1 MRTFAT
7 AMTAVFLISVLTV
20 LTDWTVLADSY
31 FQLPQVSIT
40 ALKEQ
45 VSTECMASAV
55 TVMSGES
62 LRRDGIY
69 RPNALSGKVPGLH
82 IPDYGASLT
91 STVYIR
97 GLGSRMENPVMALY
111 IDGIPVLDKN
121 IYDFDWE
128 GISNATMLCGPQG
141 TLYGRN
147 AMGGVLSLSTL
158 TPQDDA
164 RPTLNLE
171 YGTAGTVRAGASF
184 ITGSHTLS
192 ATYRHTDGYF
202 MNTCKNAKTDPYD
215 GLAMRWRWQQQTG
228 ENTVMRN
235 LLMVNVSSE
244 GGFAYGQ
251 WYNDTLHPVSYNDE
265 GSYRRLSAIEGFH
278 INRHSDKLITQGTVS
293 LQLLSDDMH
302 MDQDYTS
309 RSVFTLQQRQNS
321 GAGTLELNLRRADT
335 EAIWQPQT
343 GVFAFCKR
351 NRLEAPVT
359 FKRDGI
365 EDLILKNANSHI
377 PPDIGYLA
385 ISDTKMPVN
394 SNFMIDSWNAALFHE
409 SVIDLDRWL
418 ITAGIRLDY
427 EGGNMDYDC
436 KAIMHYRFAPVMT
449 EDRELTIPY
458 KGSISHSRVELLPK
472 LSALFKATDHISFY
486 ATISKGYRAGGFNTQ
501 IFSDIL
507 QNLTM
512 NATMQ
517 DLGVYLDQP
526 AVSVGADN
534 TEYDPET
541 AWNTELGARFNKAAL
556 SASAAVYHIDVQN
569 QQLTVFPPGKSTGR
583 MMTNAGRSRSIGI
596 EAEIGWNPGQFRSHI
611 SYAWCDARFVKFN
624 DGNNDYS
631 GNRIPYVPEHTLNI
645 SAGYS
650 FNIGGRML
658 DIDATLSGAGPFNW
672 NESGTQTEPFR
683 LRADSR
689 IALVSDQW
697 ELYVQAYNLS
707 NADGRS
713 FYFKSVGNEFFASV
727 KPRIIMTGITIKL

>member
-20 LTDWTVLADSY
+20 LTDWTVLADGL

-45 VSTECMASAV
+45 VPTECMASAV
-55 TVMSGES
+55 TVMSGEA
-62 LRRDGIY
+62 LHRDGIY

-91 STVYIR
+91 STIYIR

-128 GISNATMLCGPQG
+128 GIHSATMLRGPQG

-147 AMGGVLSLSTL
+147 AMGGVLSLSTIS
-158 TPQDDA
+158 PQDGTE
-164 RPTLNLE
+164 PTMNIE

-184 ITGSHTLS
+184 TVGSHALS

-202 MNTCKNAKTDPYD
+202 NNTYKNANCDPYN
-215 GLAMRWRWQQQTG
+215 GLALHWRWQHQSG
-228 ENTVMRN
+228 DNIVMGNSMMLNISR
-235 LLMVNVSSE
+235 E

-251 WYNDTLHPVSYNDE
+251 WYNDTLHSVSYNDE
-265 GSYRRLSAIEGFH
+265 GSYSRLSVIDGFK
-278 INRHSDKLITQGTVS
+278 ISRHADKTVTQATAS
-293 LQLLSDDMH
+293 LQFLSDDMH
-302 MDQDYTS
+302 MDQDYTK

-335 EAIWQPQT
+335 DAKWQPQT
-343 GVFAFCKR
+343 GLFGLYKR

-365 EDLILKNANSHI
+365 EDLILYNANSHI
-377 PPDIGYLA
+377 PTEIGYLA
-385 ISDTKMPVN
+385 ISDERMPVN
-394 SNFMIDSWNAALFHE
+394 SDFVIDSWNAALFHE
-409 SVIDLDRWL
+409 SVLHLDRWL
-418 ITAGIRLDY
+418 LTAGIRLDY

-541 AWNTELGARFNKAAL
+541 AWNSELGARFNKGSL
-556 SASAAVYHIDVQN
+556 HASAAVYHIDVEN

-596 EAEIGWNPGQFRSHI
+596 ETELGWNPGQFRSHI
-611 SYAWCDARFVKFN
+611 SYAWCDARFVKYN

-689 IALVSDQW
+689 IALVSDRW
-697 ELYVQAYNLS
+697 ELYIQAYNMT
-707 NADGRS
+707 DEEGRS
-713 FYFKSVGNEFFASV
+713 FYFKSVGNEFFASI

>member
-1 MRTFAT
+1 
-7 AMTAVFLISVLTV
+7 
-20 LTDWTVLADSY
+20 
-31 FQLPQVSIT
+31 
-40 ALKEQ
+40 
-45 VSTECMASAV
+45 
-55 TVMSGES
+55 
-62 LRRDGIY
+62 
-69 RPNALSGKVPGLH
+69 
-82 IPDYGASLT
+82 
-91 STVYIR
+91 
-97 GLGSRMENPVMALY
+97 
-111 IDGIPVLDKN
+111 
-121 IYDFDWE
+121 
-128 GISNATMLCGPQG
+128 
-141 TLYGRN
+141 
-147 AMGGVLSLSTL
+147 
-158 TPQDDA
+158 
-164 RPTLNLE
+164 
-171 YGTAGTVRAGASF
+171 
-184 ITGSHTLS
+184 
-192 ATYRHTDGYF
+192 
-202 MNTCKNAKTDPYD
+202 
-215 GLAMRWRWQQQTG
+215 
-228 ENTVMRN
+228 
-235 LLMVNVSSE
+235 
-244 GGFAYGQ
+244 
-251 WYNDTLHPVSYNDE
+251 
-265 GSYRRLSAIEGFH
+265 
-278 INRHSDKLITQGTVS
+278 
-293 LQLLSDDMH
+293 MH

-343 GVFAFCKR
+343 GVFAFYKR

-436 KAIMHYRFAPVMT
+436 KAIMHYRFAPIMT
-449 EDRELTIPY
+449 ADRELSIPY

-486 ATISKGYRAGGFNTQ
+486 TTLSKGYRAGGFNTQ

-596 EAEIGWNPGQFRSHI
+596 ETELGWNPGQFRSHI

-683 LRADSR
+683 LRTDSR

-697 ELYVQAYNLS
+697 ELYVQAYNLTDE
-707 NADGRS
+707 DGRS
-713 FYFKSVGNEFFASV
+713 FYFKSVGNEFFASI